1 MPLHVPSIICV
12 YLCSH
17 SELSRLIKRIDTVNQ
32 NTDLKLILCSKHA
45 VNLEIAMSKGLL
57 ELLSLQIASIQA
69 FVHKKHGTLNLIN
82 IDFVVSKLPL

>member
-1 MPLHVPSIICV
+1 MPLHVPSIICI

-57 ELLSLQIASIQA
+57 ELLSLLGKS
-69 FVHKKHGTLNLIN
+69 NNNN
-82 IDFVVSKLPL
+82 ILRNCFNTGICS